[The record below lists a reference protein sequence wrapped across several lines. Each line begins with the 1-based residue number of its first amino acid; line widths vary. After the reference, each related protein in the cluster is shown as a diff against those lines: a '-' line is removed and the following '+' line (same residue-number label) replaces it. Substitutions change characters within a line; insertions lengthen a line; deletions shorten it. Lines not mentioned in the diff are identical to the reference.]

1 MVNRVGR
8 PPEPPPII
16 GVSPALRR
24 AVQLMDRY
32 ARCDL
37 SVLLVGDTGTGKELF
52 AQHVHWRS
60 GRPGRLLAV
69 NCGALPRE
77 IVESLLF
84 GHRKGAFTGAVESR
98 PGYFRLAHGRT
109 LFLDE
114 LTSLP
119 LACQAALLRA
129 VDGGEVWPLG
139 EDAPTQVDVRVVAA
153 VQDDVAAQLDAGALR
168 RDLYRRVAAV
178 VIRLPPLAER
188 PEDIVPLAR
197 HFAALQERL
206 LDPRAERV
214 LLGHRWPDNVREL
227 RQAIERAGYV
237 AANGKLGTAAL
248 EEAMDMGAAVARAT
262 PVVDLAR
269 ERLLRVCAEHGWH
282 ATRAA
287 AALGIS
293 RTTLYMRLRE
303 LGISLRSVKKL
314 AGEHSRVPHIGVRRC
329 SELF

>member
-1 MVNRVGR
+1 MNNAGR

-24 AVQLMDRY
+24 AVQLMDRF
-32 ARCDL
+32 ARSDL

-52 AQHVHWRS
+52 AQHLHWRS

-69 NCGALPRE
+69 NCGALPRDMA
-77 IVESLLF
+77 ESLLF
-84 GHRKGAFTGAVESR
+84 GHRKGAFTGAIESR

-114 LTSLP
+114 LPSLP
-119 LACQAALLRA
+119 LTCQATLLRA

-139 EDAPTQVDVRVVAA
+139 ENAPTRVDVRVVAA
-153 VQDDVAAQLDAGALR
+153 VQDDVAALLDAGVLR
-168 RDLYRRVAAV
+168 RDLHRRVAAV

-188 PEDIVPLAR
+188 PEDILPLAR
-197 HFAALQERL
+197 HFAALQERVL
-206 LDPRAERV
+206 EAGAERV
-214 LLGHRWPDNVREL
+214 LLGHAWPDNVREL
-227 RQAIERAGYV
+227 RQAIERAGHLVVDGRLGV
-237 AANGKLGTAAL
+237 AALK
-248 EEAMDMGAAVARAT
+248 EAMAMGAMWIPAAPAM
-262 PVVDLAR
+262 DFGR
-269 ERLLRVCAEHGWH
+269 ERLLQVCAEHGWH

-293 RTTLYMRLRE
+293 RTTLYLRLRA
-303 LGISLRSVKKL
+303 LGISLRTVKKL
-314 AGEHSRVPHIGVRRC
+314 AGEGVRVPDLSVQHC